1 MREDPDPPRQLADG
15 LVGGDLGGSSP
26 PPGSGNNFGY
36 NGGVTISH
44 SATGPAPPAAPLPP
58 PVPAPPPLTD
68 AVTAFFAAVR
78 SRSVRAF
85 SAAAL
90 RLPTTRLISGVRDG
104 AGHTAAHWAALDGSS
119 MLLELLLLS
128 DPAAVDTPSTST
140 AQGGQTPLMWAAVGG
155 RLQATLLLLRGGA
168 SVGARDERGYDA
180 TAHAAQ
186 YGHVAVL
193 YALLGGGASPA
204 SVDADGHTPL
214 HWAAY
219 MGHHGAVTA
228 LCLLGGS
235 LPDVRDG
242 RGMTPLL
249 RASERGHALAVLAL
263 LGAGADPNGA
273 SAEGV
278 LPRVLADTRGH
289 ERVVMAFDTWASLG
303 RGGGTPFVGG
313 RGDGT
318 AGTGGWAS
326 TFGQRRLAGV
336 PLRQLPVVIGY
347 WVVLAASLVTYF
359 AWVVPTLGR
368 TIGPSALHPVAVL
381 VTSVASLATGARTTF
396 GEAGLLPQGTPT
408 TFRRRLERALAAA
421 STPPAVRGGD
431 TADSLAADAPA
442 TTLLSPSRFCY
453 TCLATR
459 PPRSKHDASTDRC
472 ISRYDH
478 YCPWV
483 GGPVGAANH
492 RWLLA
497 FGVATFAAEVLFVT
511 AAGKALWVVHVIGSG
526 GTRSVDGGWVA
537 VAAVLTT
544 LHTLIGAFVAGLLAT
559 QAQLIGRNLTT
570 NEAVARGAG
579 RLATAALA
587 ASRVGRG
594 GGGAAAAAVAPPDR
608 EPPTNVYDLGSR
620 RRNCL
625 AFWRA
630 DDGGVTALRTSP
642 SGSALDGL
650 GSSAGRTGGAVVL
663 SGMDGGR
670 GEEGTDEITP
680 LAT

>member
-1 MREDPDPPRQLADG
+1 MREDPGPPRRLADG
-15 LVGGDLGGSSP
+15 LAGGDLGGSSP
-26 PPGSGNNFGY
+26 PPGSSHSFGY
-36 NGGVTISH
+36 NGGVATAN
-44 SATGPAPPAAPLPP
+44 SAPGPAPPAAPLFALA
-58 PVPAPPPLTD
+58 PVPPPLTD

-90 RLPTTRLISGVRDG
+90 RLPTPRLISGVRDG

-168 SVGARDERGYDA
+168 SVGVRDERGYDA

-193 YALLGGGASPA
+193 YALLGGGASPT

-228 LCLLGGS
+228 LCLLGGAP
-235 LPDVRDG
+235 PDVRDG

-249 RASERGHALAVLAL
+249 RAAERGHALAALAL

-273 SAEGV
+273 NAEGV
-278 LPRVLADTRGH
+278 LPRVLAATRGH
-289 ERVVMAFDTWASLG
+289 ERVLMAFDTWASLG
-303 RGGGTPFVGG
+303 RGGGTPPVGG
-313 RGDGT
+313 RDGGT
-318 AGTGGWAS
+318 AGSGGWAS
-326 TFGQRRLAGV
+326 ALGRRRLAGV

-347 WVVLAASLVTYF
+347 WVVLAVSLVTYF
-359 AWVVPTLGR
+359 GWVVPTLGR
-368 TIGPSALHPVAVL
+368 TIGPGALHPVALL

-396 GEAGLLPQGTPT
+396 GESGVLPLGTPT

-472 ISRYDH
+472 IARYDH

-497 FGVATFAAEVLFVT
+497 FGAATLAAEVLFV
-511 AAGKALWVVHVIGSG
+511 AATGKALWVVHDVGGGG
-526 GTRSVDGGWVA
+526 GTRGGDGGWVA
-537 VAAVLTT
+537 AAATLTT

-579 RLATAALA
+579 RLATVALA
-587 ASRVGRG
+587 ASQG
-594 GGGAAAAAVAPPDR
+594 GSAGAAAAAAPPDR
-608 EPPTNVYDLGSR
+608 EPPANVYDTGSR

-630 DDGGVTALRTSP
+630 DDGGVIALRTSP

-650 GSSAGRTGGAVVL
+650 GGAAGRSGGAVVL
-663 SGMDGGR
+663 SGMDSGR
-670 GEEGTDEITP
+670 GEEEADEITP

>member
-1 MREDPDPPRQLADG
+1 MRADPDPPRRSANGLA
-15 LVGGDLGGSSP
+15 GGDLRGFSP
-26 PPGSGNNFGY
+26 PPGSGGSVGY
-36 NGGVTISH
+36 NGGVALPSTANG
-44 SATGPAPPAAPLPP
+44 SASPAGPLPP
-58 PVPAPPPLTD
+58 PTSAPPPLTD

-90 RLPTTRLISGVRDG
+90 RLPTPRLISGVRDG

-140 AQGGQTPLMWAAVGG
+140 AQGEQTPLMWAAVGG

-168 SVGARDERGYDA
+168 AVGARDERGYDA
-180 TAHAAQ
+180 AAHAAQ

-204 SVDADGHTPL
+204 GVDADGHTPL

-219 MGHHGAVTA
+219 MGHHGAVAA
-228 LCLLGGS
+228 LCLLGGAP
-235 LPDVRDG
+235 PDVRDG
-242 RGMTPLL
+242 GGMTPLL
-249 RASERGHALAVLAL
+249 RAAERGHALAVLAL

-273 SAEGV
+273 NAEGV
-278 LPRVLADTRGH
+278 SPRALAATRGH
-289 ERVVMAFDTWASLG
+289 ERAVMAFDTWASLG
-303 RGGGTPFVGG
+303 RGGGAPPVGG

-318 AGTGGWAS
+318 AGAGGWAAAL
-326 TFGQRRLAGV
+326 GRQRLAGV

-359 AWVVPTLGR
+359 GWVVPTLGR
-368 TIGPSALHPVAVL
+368 TIGPGALHPVALL
-381 VTSVASLATGARTTF
+381 VTAAASLATGVRTTF
-396 GEAGLLPQGTPT
+396 GEAGLLPRGTPT

-472 ISRYDH
+472 IARYDH

-497 FGVATFAAEVLFVT
+497 FGVATLAAEVLFVT
-511 AAGKALWVVHVIGSG
+511 AAGKALWVAHVVG
-526 GTRSVDGGWVA
+526 GGGGARGGGGVWVA
-537 VAAVLTT
+537 AAATLTT

-559 QAQLIGRNLTT
+559 QAQLIGSNLTT

-579 RLATAALA
+579 RLATVALA

-594 GGGAAAAAVAPPDR
+594 AAAAAPSAR
-608 EPPTNVYDLGSR
+608 EPAANVYDTGSR

-650 GSSAGRTGGAVVL
+650 GGAAGRAGGAVVL
-663 SGMDGGR
+663 PGMDGGC
-670 GEEGTDEITP
+670 GEEEADEITP